1 MKKITT
7 ILSLFLLMT
16 LISFLGWR
24 SIEHEVLMRKNNET
38 LLAKS
43 HINNIKLS
51 IESLLNQRIS
61 YFNSLISMID
71 SDHNNAKELLE
82 KETDF
87 RKIFVINKNNILF
100 LSHSEDSSWHS
111 LVESI
116 ALDHS
121 LLLNLKDHDEQFQPN
136 SGWYQNYDHLIY
148 WFIVSDDIVGFEL
161 STVKLT
167 FDIINL
173 LDNQSLEDN
182 FKLINNDK
190 QIYSNGKTFENEITE
205 SLKYPLQNWHLTY
218 YSSSPNLVNL
228 YILGIGGI
236 GLLILV
242 LFGFVFYGYREYTR
256 TLRLAKQQ
264 VTFVGQVSHEFKT
277 PLTNITL
284 YSEMLSEYLEEEPA
298 PIPDY
303 LQVISAESKR
313 LTRLIQNVLVFNK
326 PNNLNIKPVNL
337 TSLLKQVYLTF
348 KPILATKSL
357 QLNLINLENDCIVNT
372 DADSVM
378 QILNN
383 FLSNAEKYASKGK
396 QVDLSLCRSGKQVVI
411 TVRDYGEGV
420 ASHLLK
426 QIFKPFYRVS
436 SSITEG
442 VSGTGIGLT
451 IANQLAKQLQ
461 GEIKV
466 INKKPGIAF
475 SLILMEQKNENINC

>member
-1 MKKITT
+1 MKKLTT
-7 ILSLFLLMT
+7 ILSLLILMIF
-16 LISFLGWR
+16 ISYLGWR
-24 SIEHEVLMRKNNET
+24 SVEHEVLLRENNET

-43 HINNIKLS
+43 RINNINLL
-51 IESLLNQRIS
+51 IESLLNQRLS
-61 YFNSLISMID
+61 YLSSLSSQID
-71 SDHNNAKELLE
+71 SNHDEAEHLLE
-82 KETDF
+82 VETDI
-87 RKIFVINKNNILF
+87 KNIFIINKNKILF
-100 LSHSEDSSWHS
+100 LSDFNDSQWHK

-116 ALDHS
+116 ALDNS
-121 LLLNLKDHDEQFQPN
+121 LILNLKDYDEQFQPN

-148 WFIVSDDIVGFEL
+148 WFKVSDDIIGFEL
-161 STVKLT
+161 STIKLT

-173 LDNQSLEDN
+173 LDNQSLDDN
-182 FKLINNDK
+182 FKLINSDK

-218 YSSSPNLVNL
+218 YYSSPNLVNL

-236 GLLILV
+236 ALFILV

-284 YSEMLSEYLEEEPA
+284 YSEMLSEYLEDEVA

-313 LTRLIQNVLVFNK
+313 LTRLIQNVLTFNK

-337 TSLLKQVYLTF
+337 TALLKQVYLTF

-420 ASHLLK
+420 ATHLLK

-466 INKKPGIAF
+466 VNQKPGIAF
-475 SLILMEQKNENINC
+475 SLILME

>member
-1 MKKITT
+1 MKKLTT
-7 ILSLFLLMT
+7 ILSLLILMIF
-16 LISFLGWR
+16 ISYLGWR
-24 SIEHEVLMRKNNET
+24 SVEHEVLLRENNET

-43 HINNIKLS
+43 RINNINLL
-51 IESLLNQRIS
+51 IESLLNQRLS
-61 YFNSLISMID
+61 YLSSLSSQID
-71 SDHNNAKELLE
+71 NNHDEAEHLLE
-82 KETDF
+82 VETDI
-87 RKIFVINKNNILF
+87 KNIFIINKNKILF
-100 LSHSEDSSWHS
+100 LSDFNDSQWHK

-116 ALDHS
+116 ALDNS
-121 LLLNLKDHDEQFQPN
+121 LILNLKDYDEQFQPN

-148 WFIVSDDIVGFEL
+148 WFKVSDDIIGFEL
-161 STVKLT
+161 STIKLT

-173 LDNQSLEDN
+173 LDNQSLDDN
-182 FKLINNDK
+182 FKLINSDK

-205 SLKYPLQNWHLTY
+205 SLKYPLQNWNLTY
-218 YSSSPNLVNL
+218 YYSSPNLVNL

-236 GLLILV
+236 ALFILV

-284 YSEMLSEYLEEEPA
+284 YSEMLSEYLEDEA
-298 PIPDY
+298 VPIPDY

-313 LTRLIQNVLVFNK
+313 LTRLIQNVLTFNK
-326 PNNLNIKPVNL
+326 SNNLNIKPVNL
-337 TSLLKQVYLTF
+337 TALLKQVYLTF
-348 KPILATKSL
+348 KPILAAKSL

-420 ASHLLK
+420 ATHLLK

-466 INKKPGIAF
+466 VNQKPGIAF
-475 SLILMEQKNENINC
+475 SLILME

>member
-1 MKKITT
+1 MI
-7 ILSLFLLMT
+7 F
-16 LISFLGWR
+16 ISYLGWR
-24 SIEHEVLMRKNNET
+24 SVEHEVLLRENNET

-43 HINNIKLS
+43 RINNINLL
-51 IESLLNQRIS
+51 IESLLNQRLS
-61 YFNSLISMID
+61 YLSSLSSQID
-71 SDHNNAKELLE
+71 NNHDEAEHLLE
-82 KETDF
+82 VETDI
-87 RKIFVINKNNILF
+87 KNIFIINKNKILF
-100 LSHSEDSSWHS
+100 LSDFNDSQWYK

-116 ALDHS
+116 ALDNS
-121 LLLNLKDHDEQFQPN
+121 LILNLKDHDEQFQPN

-148 WFIVSDDIVGFEL
+148 WFIVSDDIIGFEL
-161 STVKLT
+161 STIKLT

-173 LDNQSLEDN
+173 LDNQSLDDN
-182 FKLINNDK
+182 FKLTNSDK

-218 YSSSPNLVNL
+218 YYSSPNLANL

-236 GLLILV
+236 VLFILV

-264 VTFVGQVSHEFKT
+264 VTFVGQVSHEFKI
-277 PLTNITL
+277 PLTNIAL
-284 YSEMLSEYLEEEPA
+284 YSEMLSEYLEDEPA

-303 LQVISAESKR
+303 LQIISAESKR
-313 LTRLIQNVLVFNK
+313 LTRLIQNVLTFNK
-326 PNNLNIKPVNL
+326 PNNLNIKLVNL
-337 TSLLKQVYLTF
+337 SLLITQVYLTF
-348 KPILATKSL
+348 KPILAAKSL
-357 QLNLINLENDCIVNT
+357 QLNLINLENNCIVNT

-396 QVDLSLCRSGKQVVI
+396 QVDLSLCKSGKTIVI
-411 TVRDYGEGV
+411 TVRDYGDGI
-420 ASHLLK
+420 ANHLLK
-426 QIFKPFYRVS
+426 QVFKPFYRVN

-466 INKKPGIAF
+466 VNQKPGIAF
-475 SLILMEQKNENINC
+475 SLILME

>member
-1 MKKITT
+1 MKKFTT
-7 ILSLFLLMT
+7 ILSLLVLMT
-16 LISFLGWR
+16 FISYLGWR
-24 SIEHEVLMRKNNET
+24 SVEHEVLLRENNET

-43 HINNIKLS
+43 RINNINLL
-51 IESLLNQRIS
+51 IESLLNQRVS
-61 YFNSLISMID
+61 YLSSLSSQID
-71 SDHNNAKELLE
+71 NNHDEAEHLLE
-82 KETDF
+82 VETDI
-87 RKIFVINKNNILF
+87 KNIFIINKNKILF
-100 LSHSEDSSWHS
+100 LSDFNDSQWYK

-116 ALDHS
+116 ALDNS
-121 LLLNLKDHDEQFQPN
+121 LILNLKDHDEQFQPN

-148 WFIVSDDIVGFEL
+148 WFIVSDDIIGFEL
-161 STVKLT
+161 STIKLT

-173 LDNQSLEDN
+173 LDNQSLDDN
-182 FKLINNDK
+182 FKLTNSDK

-218 YSSSPNLVNL
+218 YYSSPNLVNL

-236 GLLILV
+236 ALFILV

-284 YSEMLSEYLEEEPA
+284 YSEMLSEYLEDEPA

-303 LQVISAESKR
+303 LQIISAESKR
-313 LTRLIQNVLVFNK
+313 LTRLIQNVLTFNK
-326 PNNLNIKPVNL
+326 PNNLNIKLVNL
-337 TSLLKQVYLTF
+337 SLLITQVYLTF
-348 KPILATKSL
+348 KPILAAKSL
-357 QLNLINLENDCIVNT
+357 QLNLINLENNCIVNT

-396 QVDLSLCRSGKQVVI
+396 QVDLSLCKSGKTIVI
-411 TVRDYGEGV
+411 TVRDYGDGI
-420 ASHLLK
+420 ANHLLK
-426 QIFKPFYRVS
+426 QVFKPFYRVN

-466 INKKPGIAF
+466 VNQKPGIAF
-475 SLILMEQKNENINC
+475 SLILME

>member
-1 MKKITT
+1 MKKLTT
-7 ILSLFLLMT
+7 ILSLLVLMIF
-16 LISFLGWR
+16 ISYLGWR
-24 SIEHEVLMRKNNET
+24 SVEHEVLLRENNET

-43 HINNIKLS
+43 RINNINLL
-51 IESLLNQRIS
+51 IESLLNQRVS
-61 YFNSLISMID
+61 YLSSLSSQID
-71 SDHNNAKELLE
+71 NNHDEAEHLLE
-82 KETDF
+82 VETDI
-87 RKIFVINKNNILF
+87 KNIFIINKNKILF
-100 LSHSEDSSWHS
+100 LSDFNDSQWYK

-116 ALDHS
+116 ALDNS
-121 LLLNLKDHDEQFQPN
+121 LILNLKDHDEQFQPN

-148 WFIVSDDIVGFEL
+148 WFIVSDDIIGFEL
-161 STVKLT
+161 STIKLT

-173 LDNQSLEDN
+173 LDNQSLDDN
-182 FKLINNDK
+182 FKLTNSDK

-218 YSSSPNLVNL
+218 YYSSPNLVNL

-236 GLLILV
+236 ALFILV

-284 YSEMLSEYLEEEPA
+284 YSEMLSEYLEDEPA

-303 LQVISAESKR
+303 LQIISAESKR
-313 LTRLIQNVLVFNK
+313 LTRLIQNVLTFNK
-326 PNNLNIKPVNL
+326 PNNLNIKLVNL
-337 TSLLKQVYLTF
+337 SLLITQVYLTF
-348 KPILATKSL
+348 KPILAAKSL
-357 QLNLINLENDCIVNT
+357 QLNLINLENNCIVNT

-396 QVDLSLCRSGKQVVI
+396 QVDLSLCKSGKTIVI
-411 TVRDYGEGV
+411 TVRDYGDGI
-420 ASHLLK
+420 ANHLLK
-426 QIFKPFYRVS
+426 QVFKPFYRVN

-466 INKKPGIAF
+466 VNQKPGIAF
-475 SLILMEQKNENINC
+475 SLILME

>member
-1 MKKITT
+1 
-7 ILSLFLLMT
+7 
-16 LISFLGWR
+16 
-24 SIEHEVLMRKNNET
+24 
-38 LLAKS
+38 
-43 HINNIKLS
+43 
-51 IESLLNQRIS
+51 LLNQRLS
-61 YFNSLISMID
+61 YLSSLSSQID
-71 SDHNNAKELLE
+71 NNHDEAEHLLE
-82 KETDF
+82 VETDI
-87 RKIFVINKNNILF
+87 KNIFIINKNKILF
-100 LSHSEDSSWHS
+100 LSDFNDSQWHK

-116 ALDHS
+116 ALDNS
-121 LLLNLKDHDEQFQPN
+121 LILNLKDYDEQFQPN

-148 WFIVSDDIVGFEL
+148 WFKVSDDIIGFEL
-161 STVKLT
+161 STIKLT

-173 LDNQSLEDN
+173 LDNQSLDDN
-182 FKLINNDK
+182 FKLINSDK

-218 YSSSPNLVNL
+218 YYSSPNLVNL

-236 GLLILV
+236 VLFILV

-277 PLTNITL
+277 PLTNIAL
-284 YSEMLSEYLEEEPA
+284 YSEMLSEYLEDEPA

-303 LQVISAESKR
+303 LQIISAESKR
-313 LTRLIQNVLVFNK
+313 LTRLIQNVLTFNK

-337 TSLLKQVYLTF
+337 TALLKQVYLTF
-348 KPILATKSL
+348 KPILAAKSL
-357 QLNLINLENDCIVNT
+357 QLNLINIENDCIVNT

-420 ASHLLK
+420 ATHLLK

-466 INKKPGIAF
+466 VNQKPGIAF
-475 SLILMEQKNENINC
+475 SLILME

>member
-1 MKKITT
+1 MKKLTT
-7 ILSLFLLMT
+7 ILSLLILMIF
-16 LISFLGWR
+16 ISYLGWR
-24 SIEHEVLMRKNNET
+24 SVEHEVLLRENNET

-43 HINNIKLS
+43 RINNINLL
-51 IESLLNQRIS
+51 IESLLNQRLS
-61 YFNSLISMID
+61 YLSSLSSQID
-71 SDHNNAKELLE
+71 NNHDEAEHLLE
-82 KETDF
+82 VETDI
-87 RKIFVINKNNILF
+87 KNIFIINKNKILF
-100 LSHSEDSSWHS
+100 LSDFNDSQWHK

-116 ALDHS
+116 ALDNS
-121 LLLNLKDHDEQFQPN
+121 LILNLKDYDEQFQPN

-148 WFIVSDDIVGFEL
+148 WFKVSDDIIGFEL
-161 STVKLT
+161 STIKLT

-173 LDNQSLEDN
+173 LDNQSLDDN
-182 FKLINNDK
+182 FKLTNSDK

-218 YSSSPNLVNL
+218 YYSSPNLVNL

-284 YSEMLSEYLEEEPA
+284 YSEMLSEYLEDEAA

-313 LTRLIQNVLVFNK
+313 LTRLIQNVLTFNK

-337 TSLLKQVYLTF
+337 TALLKQVYLTF
-348 KPILATKSL
+348 KPILAAKSL

-420 ASHLLK
+420 ATHLLK

-466 INKKPGIAF
+466 VNQKPGIAF
-475 SLILMEQKNENINC
+475 SLILME

>member
-1 MKKITT
+1 
-7 ILSLFLLMT
+7 
-16 LISFLGWR
+16 
-24 SIEHEVLMRKNNET
+24 
-38 LLAKS
+38 
-43 HINNIKLS
+43 
-51 IESLLNQRIS
+51 
-61 YFNSLISMID
+61 
-71 SDHNNAKELLE
+71 
-82 KETDF
+82 
-87 RKIFVINKNNILF
+87 
-100 LSHSEDSSWHS
+100 
-111 LVESI
+111 
-116 ALDHS
+116 
-121 LLLNLKDHDEQFQPN
+121 
-136 SGWYQNYDHLIY
+136 
-148 WFIVSDDIVGFEL
+148 
-161 STVKLT
+161 
-167 FDIINL
+167 
-173 LDNQSLEDN
+173 
-182 FKLINNDK
+182 LINSDK

-218 YSSSPNLVNL
+218 YYSSPNLVNL

-236 GLLILV
+236 ALFILV

-284 YSEMLSEYLEEEPA
+284 YSEMLSEYLEDEAA

-313 LTRLIQNVLVFNK
+313 LTRLIQNVLTFNK
-326 PNNLNIKPVNL
+326 SNNLNIKPVNL
-337 TSLLKQVYLTF
+337 TALLKQVYLTF
-348 KPILATKSL
+348 KPILAAKSL

-420 ASHLLK
+420 ATHLLK

-466 INKKPGIAF
+466 VNQKPGIAF
-475 SLILMEQKNENINC
+475 SLILME

>member
-1 MKKITT
+1 MKKLTT
-7 ILSLFLLMT
+7 ILSLLILMIF
-16 LISFLGWR
+16 ISYLGWR
-24 SIEHEVLMRKNNET
+24 SVEHEVLLRENNET

-43 HINNIKLS
+43 RINNINLL
-51 IESLLNQRIS
+51 IESLLNQRLS
-61 YFNSLISMID
+61 YLSSLSSQID
-71 SDHNNAKELLE
+71 NNHDEAEHLLE
-82 KETDF
+82 VETDI
-87 RKIFVINKNNILF
+87 KNIFIINKNKILF
-100 LSHSEDSSWHS
+100 LSDFNDSQWHK

-116 ALDHS
+116 ALDNS
-121 LLLNLKDHDEQFQPN
+121 LILNLKDYDEQFQPN

-148 WFIVSDDIVGFEL
+148 WFIVSDDIIGFEL

-218 YSSSPNLVNL
+218 YYSSPNLVNL

-284 YSEMLSEYLEEEPA
+284 YSEMLSEYLEDEAA

-303 LQVISAESKR
+303 LQIISAESKR
-313 LTRLIQNVLVFNK
+313 LTRLIQNVLTFNK
-326 PNNLNIKPVNL
+326 PNNLNIKLVNL
-337 TSLLKQVYLTF
+337 SLLIKQVYLTF
-348 KPILATKSL
+348 KPILAAKSL

-420 ASHLLK
+420 ATHLLK

-466 INKKPGIAF
+466 VNQKPGIAF
-475 SLILMEQKNENINC
+475 SLILME

>member
-1 MKKITT
+1 MKKLTT
-7 ILSLFLLMT
+7 ILSLLILMIF
-16 LISFLGWR
+16 ISYLGWR
-24 SIEHEVLMRKNNET
+24 SVAHEVLLRENNET

-43 HINNIKLS
+43 RINNINLL
-51 IESLLNQRIS
+51 IESLLNQRLS
-61 YFNSLISMID
+61 YLSSLLSQID
-71 SDHNNAKELLE
+71 NNHDEAEHLLE
-82 KETDF
+82 VETDI
-87 RKIFVINKNNILF
+87 KNIFIINKNKILF
-100 LSHSEDSSWHS
+100 LSDFNDSQWHK

-116 ALDHS
+116 ALDNS
-121 LLLNLKDHDEQFQPN
+121 LILNLKDYDEQFQPN

-148 WFIVSDDIVGFEL
+148 WFKVSDNIIGFEL
-161 STVKLT
+161 STIKLT

-173 LDNQSLEDN
+173 LDNQSLDDN
-182 FKLINNDK
+182 FKLINSDK

-218 YSSSPNLVNL
+218 YYSSPNLVNL

-236 GLLILV
+236 ALFILV

-284 YSEMLSEYLEEEPA
+284 YSEMLSEYLEDEAA

-313 LTRLIQNVLVFNK
+313 LTRLIQNVLTFNK

-337 TSLLKQVYLTF
+337 TALLKQVYLTF
-348 KPILATKSL
+348 KPILAAKSL

-420 ASHLLK
+420 ATHLLK

-466 INKKPGIAF
+466 VNQKPGIAF
-475 SLILMEQKNENINC
+475 SLILME

>member
-1 MKKITT
+1 MKKLTT
-7 ILSLFLLMT
+7 ILSLLILMIF
-16 LISFLGWR
+16 ISYLGWR
-24 SIEHEVLMRKNNET
+24 SVEHEVLLRENNET

-43 HINNIKLS
+43 RINNINLL
-51 IESLLNQRIS
+51 IESLLNQRLS
-61 YFNSLISMID
+61 YLSSLSSQID
-71 SDHNNAKELLE
+71 NNHDEAEHLLE
-82 KETDF
+82 VETDI
-87 RKIFVINKNNILF
+87 KNIFIINKNKILF
-100 LSHSEDSSWHS
+100 LSDFNDSQWHK

-116 ALDHS
+116 ALDNS
-121 LLLNLKDHDEQFQPN
+121 LILNLKDYDEQFQPN

-148 WFIVSDDIVGFEL
+148 WFIVSDDIIGFEL

-218 YSSSPNLVNL
+218 YYSSPNLVNL

-284 YSEMLSEYLEEEPA
+284 YSEMLSEYLEDEPA

-303 LQVISAESKR
+303 LQIISAESKR
-313 LTRLIQNVLVFNK
+313 LTRLIQNVLTFNK
-326 PNNLNIKPVNL
+326 PNNLNIKLVNL
-337 TSLLKQVYLTF
+337 SLLITQVYLTF
-348 KPILATKSL
+348 KPILAAKSL

-466 INKKPGIAF
+466 VNQKPGIAF
-475 SLILMEQKNENINC
+475 SLILME

>member
-1 MKKITT
+1 MKQLTT
-7 ILSLFLLMT
+7 ILSLLILMIF
-16 LISFLGWR
+16 ISYLGWR
-24 SIEHEVLMRKNNET
+24 SVEHEVLLRENNET

-43 HINNIKLS
+43 RINNINLL
-51 IESLLNQRIS
+51 IESLLNQRLS
-61 YFNSLISMID
+61 YLSSLSSQID
-71 SDHNNAKELLE
+71 NNHDEAEHLLE
-82 KETDF
+82 VETDI
-87 RKIFVINKNNILF
+87 KNIFIINKNKILF
-100 LSHSEDSSWHS
+100 LSDFNDSQWHK

-116 ALDHS
+116 ALDNS
-121 LLLNLKDHDEQFQPN
+121 LILNLKDYDEQFQPN

-148 WFIVSDDIVGFEL
+148 WFKVSDDIIGFEL
-161 STVKLT
+161 STIKLT

-173 LDNQSLEDN
+173 LDNQSLDDN
-182 FKLINNDK
+182 FKLINSDK

-218 YSSSPNLVNL
+218 YYSSPNLVNL

-236 GLLILV
+236 ALFILV

-284 YSEMLSEYLEEEPA
+284 YSEMLSEYLEDEAA

-313 LTRLIQNVLVFNK
+313 LTRLIQNVLTFNK
-326 PNNLNIKPVNL
+326 SNNLNIKPVNL
-337 TSLLKQVYLTF
+337 TALLKQVYLTF
-348 KPILATKSL
+348 KPILAAKSL

-420 ASHLLK
+420 ATHLLK

-466 INKKPGIAF
+466 VNQKPGIAF
-475 SLILMEQKNENINC
+475 SLILME

>member
-1 MKKITT
+1 MKKLTT
-7 ILSLFLLMT
+7 ILSLLILMIF
-16 LISFLGWR
+16 ISYLGWR
-24 SIEHEVLMRKNNET
+24 SVEHEVLLRENNET

-43 HINNIKLS
+43 RINNINLL
-51 IESLLNQRIS
+51 IESLLNQRLS
-61 YFNSLISMID
+61 YLSSLSSQID
-71 SDHNNAKELLE
+71 NNHDEAEHLLE
-82 KETDF
+82 VETDI
-87 RKIFVINKNNILF
+87 KNIFIINKNKILF
-100 LSHSEDSSWHS
+100 LSDFNDSQWHK

-116 ALDHS
+116 ALDNS
-121 LLLNLKDHDEQFQPN
+121 LILNLKDYDEQFQPN

-148 WFIVSDDIVGFEL
+148 WFKVSDDIIGFEL
-161 STVKLT
+161 STIKLT

-173 LDNQSLEDN
+173 LDNQSLDDN
-182 FKLINNDK
+182 FKLINSDK

-205 SLKYPLQNWHLTY
+205 SLKYPLQNWHLIY
-218 YSSSPNLVNL
+218 YYSSPNLVNL

-236 GLLILV
+236 ALFILV
-242 LFGFVFYGYREYTR
+242 LFGFVFYGYQEYTR

-284 YSEMLSEYLEEEPA
+284 YSEMLSEYLEDEAA

-313 LTRLIQNVLVFNK
+313 LTRLIQNVLTFNK
-326 PNNLNIKPVNL
+326 SNNLNIKPVNL
-337 TSLLKQVYLTF
+337 TALLKQVYLTF
-348 KPILATKSL
+348 KPILAAKSL

-420 ASHLLK
+420 ATHLLK

-466 INKKPGIAF
+466 VNQKPGIAF
-475 SLILMEQKNENINC
+475 SLILME

>member
-1 MKKITT
+1 MKKLTT
-7 ILSLFLLMT
+7 ILSLLVLMIF
-16 LISFLGWR
+16 ISYLGWR
-24 SIEHEVLMRKNNET
+24 SVEHEVLLRENNET

-43 HINNIKLS
+43 RINNINLL
-51 IESLLNQRIS
+51 IESLLNQRLS
-61 YFNSLISMID
+61 YLSSLSSQID
-71 SDHNNAKELLE
+71 NNHDEAEHLLE
-82 KETDF
+82 VETDI
-87 RKIFVINKNNILF
+87 KNIFIINKNKILF
-100 LSHSEDSSWHS
+100 LSDFNDSQWHK

-116 ALDHS
+116 ALDNS
-121 LLLNLKDHDEQFQPN
+121 LILNLKDYDEQFQPN

-148 WFIVSDDIVGFEL
+148 WFIVSDDIIGFEL
-161 STVKLT
+161 STIKLT

-182 FKLINNDK
+182 FKLINSDK

-218 YSSSPNLVNL
+218 YYYSPNLVNL

-236 GLLILV
+236 ALFILV

-284 YSEMLSEYLEEEPA
+284 YSEMLSEYLEDEAA

-313 LTRLIQNVLVFNK
+313 LTRLIQNVLTFNK

-348 KPILATKSL
+348 KPILAAKSL

-420 ASHLLK
+420 ATHLLK

-466 INKKPGIAF
+466 VNQKPGIAF
-475 SLILMEQKNENINC
+475 SLILME

>member
-1 MKKITT
+1 MKKLTT
-7 ILSLFLLMT
+7 ILSLLILMIF
-16 LISFLGWR
+16 ISYLGWR
-24 SIEHEVLMRKNNET
+24 SVEHEVLLRENNET

-43 HINNIKLS
+43 RINNINLL
-51 IESLLNQRIS
+51 IESLLNQRLS
-61 YFNSLISMID
+61 YLSSLSSQID
-71 SDHNNAKELLE
+71 NNHDEAEHLLE
-82 KETDF
+82 VETDI
-87 RKIFVINKNNILF
+87 KNIFIINKNKILF
-100 LSHSEDSSWHS
+100 LSDFNDSQWHK

-116 ALDHS
+116 ALDNS
-121 LLLNLKDHDEQFQPN
+121 LILNLKDYDEQFQPN

-148 WFIVSDDIVGFEL
+148 WFKVSDDIIGFEL
-161 STVKLT
+161 STIKLT

-173 LDNQSLEDN
+173 LDNQSLDDN
-182 FKLINNDK
+182 FKLTNSDK

-218 YSSSPNLVNL
+218 YYSSPNLANL

-236 GLLILV
+236 ALFILV

-284 YSEMLSEYLEEEPA
+284 YSEMLSEYLEDEAA

-303 LQVISAESKR
+303 LQIISAESKR
-313 LTRLIQNVLVFNK
+313 LTRLIQNVLTFNK
-326 PNNLNIKPVNL
+326 PNNLNIKLVNL
-337 TSLLKQVYLTF
+337 SLLITQVYLTF
-348 KPILATKSL
+348 KPILAAKSL
-357 QLNLINLENDCIVNT
+357 QLNLINLENNCIVNT

-420 ASHLLK
+420 ATHLLK

-466 INKKPGIAF
+466 VNQKPGIAF
-475 SLILMEQKNENINC
+475 SLILME

>member
-1 MKKITT
+1 MKKLTT
-7 ILSLFLLMT
+7 ILSLLILMIF
-16 LISFLGWR
+16 ISYLGWR
-24 SIEHEVLMRKNNET
+24 SVEHEVLLRENNET

-43 HINNIKLS
+43 RINNINLL
-51 IESLLNQRIS
+51 IESLLNQRLS
-61 YFNSLISMID
+61 YLSSLSSQID
-71 SDHNNAKELLE
+71 NNHDEAEHLLE
-82 KETDF
+82 VETDI
-87 RKIFVINKNNILF
+87 KNIFIINKNKILF
-100 LSHSEDSSWHS
+100 LSDFNDSQWHK

-116 ALDHS
+116 ALDNS
-121 LLLNLKDHDEQFQPN
+121 LILNLKDYDEQFQPN

-148 WFIVSDDIVGFEL
+148 WFKVSDDIIGFEL
-161 STVKLT
+161 STIKLT

-173 LDNQSLEDN
+173 LDNQSLDDN
-182 FKLINNDK
+182 FKLINSDK

-218 YSSSPNLVNL
+218 YYSSPNLVNL

-236 GLLILV
+236 ALFILV

-284 YSEMLSEYLEEEPA
+284 YSEMLSEYLEDEAA

-313 LTRLIQNVLVFNK
+313 LTRLIQNVLTFNK

-337 TSLLKQVYLTF
+337 TALLKQVYLTF
-348 KPILATKSL
+348 KPILAAKSL

-420 ASHLLK
+420 ATHLLK

-466 INKKPGIAF
+466 VNQKPGIAF
-475 SLILMEQKNENINC
+475 SLILME

>member
-1 MKKITT
+1 MKKLTT
-7 ILSLFLLMT
+7 ILSLLILMIF
-16 LISFLGWR
+16 ISYLGWR
-24 SIEHEVLMRKNNET
+24 SVEHEVLLRENNET

-43 HINNIKLS
+43 RINNINLL
-51 IESLLNQRIS
+51 IESLLNQRLS
-61 YFNSLISMID
+61 YLSSLSSQID
-71 SDHNNAKELLE
+71 NNHDEAEHLLE
-82 KETDF
+82 VETDI
-87 RKIFVINKNNILF
+87 KNIFIINKNKILF
-100 LSHSEDSSWHS
+100 LSDFNDSQWHK

-116 ALDHS
+116 ALDNS
-121 LLLNLKDHDEQFQPN
+121 LILNLKDYDEQFQPN

-148 WFIVSDDIVGFEL
+148 WFKVSDDIIGFEL
-161 STVKLT
+161 STIKLT

-173 LDNQSLEDN
+173 LDNQSLDDN
-182 FKLINNDK
+182 FKLINSDK
-190 QIYSNGKTFENEITE
+190 QIYSNGKTFENEITD

-218 YSSSPNLVNL
+218 YYSSPNLVNL

-236 GLLILV
+236 ALFILV

-284 YSEMLSEYLEEEPA
+284 YSEMLSEYLEDEAA

-313 LTRLIQNVLVFNK
+313 LTRLIQNVLTFNK

-337 TSLLKQVYLTF
+337 TALLKQVYLTF
-348 KPILATKSL
+348 KPILAAKSL

-420 ASHLLK
+420 ATHLLK

-466 INKKPGIAF
+466 VNQKPGIAF
-475 SLILMEQKNENINC
+475 SLILME

>member
-1 MKKITT
+1 MKKLTT
-7 ILSLFLLMT
+7 ILSLLILMIF
-16 LISFLGWR
+16 ISYLGWR
-24 SIEHEVLMRKNNET
+24 SVEHEVLLRENNET

-43 HINNIKLS
+43 RINNINLL
-51 IESLLNQRIS
+51 IESLLNQRLS
-61 YFNSLISMID
+61 YLSSLSSQID
-71 SDHNNAKELLE
+71 SNHDEAEHLLE
-82 KETDF
+82 VETDI
-87 RKIFVINKNNILF
+87 KNIFIINKNKILF
-100 LSHSEDSSWHS
+100 LSDFNDSQWHK

-116 ALDHS
+116 ALDNS
-121 LLLNLKDHDEQFQPN
+121 LILNLKDYDEQFQPN

-148 WFIVSDDIVGFEL
+148 WFKVSDDIIGFEL
-161 STVKLT
+161 STIKLT

-173 LDNQSLEDN
+173 LDNQSLDDN
-182 FKLINNDK
+182 FKLINSDK

-218 YSSSPNLVNL
+218 YYSSPNLVNL

-236 GLLILV
+236 ALFILV

-284 YSEMLSEYLEEEPA
+284 YSEMLSEYLEDEAA

-313 LTRLIQNVLVFNK
+313 LTRLIQNVLTFNK
-326 PNNLNIKPVNL
+326 SNNLNIKPVNL
-337 TSLLKQVYLTF
+337 TALLKQVYLTF
-348 KPILATKSL
+348 KPILAAKSL

-420 ASHLLK
+420 ATHLLK

-466 INKKPGIAF
+466 VNQKPGIAF
-475 SLILMEQKNENINC
+475 SLILME

>member
-1 MKKITT
+1 MKKLTT
-7 ILSLFLLMT
+7 ILSLLVLMT
-16 LISFLGWR
+16 FISYLGWR
-24 SIEHEVLMRKNNET
+24 SVEHEVLLRENNET

-43 HINNIKLS
+43 RINNINLL
-51 IESLLNQRIS
+51 IESLLNQRVS
-61 YFNSLISMID
+61 YFSSLSSQID
-71 SDHNNAKELLE
+71 NNHDEAEHLLE
-82 KETDF
+82 VETDI
-87 RKIFVINKNNILF
+87 KNIFIINKNKILF
-100 LSHSEDSSWHS
+100 LSDFNDSQWYK

-116 ALDHS
+116 ALDNS
-121 LLLNLKDHDEQFQPN
+121 LILNLKDHDEQFQPN

-148 WFIVSDDIVGFEL
+148 WFIVSDDIIGFEL
-161 STVKLT
+161 STIKLT

-173 LDNQSLEDN
+173 LDNQSLDDN
-182 FKLINNDK
+182 FKLTNSDK

-218 YSSSPNLVNL
+218 YYSSPNLANL

-236 GLLILV
+236 VLFILV

-277 PLTNITL
+277 PLTNIAL
-284 YSEMLSEYLEEEPA
+284 YSEMLSEYLEDEPA

-303 LQVISAESKR
+303 LQIISAESKR
-313 LTRLIQNVLVFNK
+313 LTRLIQNVLTFNK
-326 PNNLNIKPVNL
+326 PNNLNIKLVNL
-337 TSLLKQVYLTF
+337 SLLITQVYLTF
-348 KPILATKSL
+348 KPILAAKSL
-357 QLNLINLENDCIVNT
+357 QLNLINLENNCIVNT

-396 QVDLSLCRSGKQVVI
+396 QVDLSLCKSGKTIVI
-411 TVRDYGEGV
+411 TVRDYGDGI
-420 ASHLLK
+420 ANHLLK
-426 QIFKPFYRVS
+426 QVFKPFYRVN

-466 INKKPGIAF
+466 VNQKPGIAF
-475 SLILMEQKNENINC
+475 SLILME

>member
-1 MKKITT
+1 MKKLTT
-7 ILSLFLLMT
+7 ILSLLILMIF
-16 LISFLGWR
+16 ISYLGWR
-24 SIEHEVLMRKNNET
+24 SVEHEVLLRENNET

-43 HINNIKLS
+43 RINNINLL
-51 IESLLNQRIS
+51 IESLLNQRLS
-61 YFNSLISMID
+61 YLSSLSSQID
-71 SDHNNAKELLE
+71 NNHDEAEHLLE
-82 KETDF
+82 VETDI
-87 RKIFVINKNNILF
+87 KNIFIINKNKILF
-100 LSHSEDSSWHS
+100 LSDFNDSQWHK

-116 ALDHS
+116 ALDNS
-121 LLLNLKDHDEQFQPN
+121 LILNLKDYDEQFQPN

-148 WFIVSDDIVGFEL
+148 WFIVSDDIIGFEL

-218 YSSSPNLVNL
+218 YYSSPNLVNL

-284 YSEMLSEYLEEEPA
+284 YSEMLSEYLEDEAA

-313 LTRLIQNVLVFNK
+313 LTRLIQNVLTFNK
-326 PNNLNIKPVNL
+326 SNNLNIKLVNL
-337 TSLLKQVYLTF
+337 SLLIKQVYLTF
-348 KPILATKSL
+348 KPILAAKSL

-466 INKKPGIAF
+466 VNQKPGIAF
-475 SLILMEQKNENINC
+475 SLILME

>member
-1 MKKITT
+1 MI
-7 ILSLFLLMT
+7 F
-16 LISFLGWR
+16 ISYLGWR
-24 SIEHEVLMRKNNET
+24 SVEHEVLLRENNET

-43 HINNIKLS
+43 RINNINLL
-51 IESLLNQRIS
+51 IESLLNQRLS
-61 YFNSLISMID
+61 YLSSLSSQID
-71 SDHNNAKELLE
+71 NNHDEAEHLLE
-82 KETDF
+82 VETDI
-87 RKIFVINKNNILF
+87 KNIFIINKNKILF
-100 LSHSEDSSWHS
+100 LSDFNDSQWHK

-116 ALDHS
+116 ALDNS
-121 LLLNLKDHDEQFQPN
+121 LILNLKDYDEQFQPN

-148 WFIVSDDIVGFEL
+148 WFKVSDDIIGFEL
-161 STVKLT
+161 STIKLT

-173 LDNQSLEDN
+173 LDNQSLDDN
-182 FKLINNDK
+182 FKLINSDK

-218 YSSSPNLVNL
+218 YYSSPNLVNL

-236 GLLILV
+236 ALFILV

-284 YSEMLSEYLEEEPA
+284 YSEMLSEYLEDEAA

-313 LTRLIQNVLVFNK
+313 LTRLIQNVLTFNK
-326 PNNLNIKPVNL
+326 SNNLNIKPVNL
-337 TSLLKQVYLTF
+337 KSLLKQVYLTF
-348 KPILATKSL
+348 KPILAAKSL

-420 ASHLLK
+420 ATHLLK

-466 INKKPGIAF
+466 VNQKPGIAF
-475 SLILMEQKNENINC
+475 SLILME

>member
-1 MKKITT
+1 MKKLTT
-7 ILSLFLLMT
+7 ILSLLILMIF
-16 LISFLGWR
+16 ISYLGWR
-24 SIEHEVLMRKNNET
+24 SVEHEVLLRENNET

-43 HINNIKLS
+43 RINNINLL
-51 IESLLNQRIS
+51 IESLLNQRLS
-61 YFNSLISMID
+61 YLSSLSSQID
-71 SDHNNAKELLE
+71 NNHDEAEHLLE
-82 KETDF
+82 VETDI
-87 RKIFVINKNNILF
+87 KNIFIINKNKILF
-100 LSHSEDSSWHS
+100 LSDFNDSQWHK

-116 ALDHS
+116 ALDNS
-121 LLLNLKDHDEQFQPN
+121 LILNLKDYDEQFQPN

-148 WFIVSDDIVGFEL
+148 WFKVSDDIIGFEL
-161 STVKLT
+161 STIKLT

-173 LDNQSLEDN
+173 LDNQSLDDN
-182 FKLINNDK
+182 FKLINSDK

-218 YSSSPNLVNL
+218 YYSSPNLVNL

-236 GLLILV
+236 ALFILV

-284 YSEMLSEYLEEEPA
+284 YSEMLSEYLEDEAA

-303 LQVISAESKR
+303 LQIISAESKR
-313 LTRLIQNVLVFNK
+313 LTRLIQNVLTFNK

-337 TSLLKQVYLTF
+337 TALLKQVYLTF
-348 KPILATKSL
+348 KPILAAKSL

-420 ASHLLK
+420 ATHLLK

-466 INKKPGIAF
+466 VNQKPGIAF
-475 SLILMEQKNENINC
+475 SLILME

>member
-1 MKKITT
+1 MKKLTT
-7 ILSLFLLMT
+7 ILSLLILMIF
-16 LISFLGWR
+16 ISYLGWR
-24 SIEHEVLMRKNNET
+24 SVEHEVLLRENNET

-43 HINNIKLS
+43 RINNINLL
-51 IESLLNQRIS
+51 IESLLNQRLS
-61 YFNSLISMID
+61 YLSSLSSQID
-71 SDHNNAKELLE
+71 NNHDEAEHLLE
-82 KETDF
+82 VETDI
-87 RKIFVINKNNILF
+87 KNIFIINKNKILF
-100 LSHSEDSSWHS
+100 LSDFNDSQWHK

-116 ALDHS
+116 ALDNS
-121 LLLNLKDHDEQFQPN
+121 LILNLKDYDEQFQPN

-148 WFIVSDDIVGFEL
+148 WFKVSDDIIGFEL
-161 STVKLT
+161 STIKLT

-173 LDNQSLEDN
+173 LDNQSLDDN
-182 FKLINNDK
+182 FKLINSDK

-218 YSSSPNLVNL
+218 YYSSPNLVNL

-236 GLLILV
+236 ALFILV

-284 YSEMLSEYLEEEPA
+284 YSEMLSEYLEDEA
-298 PIPDY
+298 VPIPDY

-313 LTRLIQNVLVFNK
+313 LTRLIQNVLTFNK
-326 PNNLNIKPVNL
+326 SNNLNIKPVNL
-337 TSLLKQVYLTF
+337 TALLKQVYLTF
-348 KPILATKSL
+348 KPILAAKSL

-420 ASHLLK
+420 ATHLLK

-466 INKKPGIAF
+466 VNQKPGIAF
-475 SLILMEQKNENINC
+475 SLILME

>member
-1 MKKITT
+1 MKKLTT
-7 ILSLFLLMT
+7 ILSLLILMIF
-16 LISFLGWR
+16 ISYLGWR
-24 SIEHEVLMRKNNET
+24 SVEHEVLLRENNET

-43 HINNIKLS
+43 RINNINLL
-51 IESLLNQRIS
+51 IESLLNQRLS
-61 YFNSLISMID
+61 YLSSLSSQID
-71 SDHNNAKELLE
+71 NNHDEAEHLLE
-82 KETDF
+82 VETDI
-87 RKIFVINKNNILF
+87 KNIFIINKNKILF
-100 LSHSEDSSWHS
+100 LSDFNDSQWHK

-116 ALDHS
+116 ALDNS
-121 LLLNLKDHDEQFQPN
+121 LILNLKDYDEQFQPN

-148 WFIVSDDIVGFEL
+148 WFKVSDDIIGFEL
-161 STVKLT
+161 STIKLT

-173 LDNQSLEDN
+173 LDNQSLDDN
-182 FKLINNDK
+182 FKLINSDK

-218 YSSSPNLVNL
+218 YYSSPNLVNL

-236 GLLILV
+236 ALFILV
-242 LFGFVFYGYREYTR
+242 LFGLVFYGYREYTR

-284 YSEMLSEYLEEEPA
+284 YSEMLSEYLEDEAA

-313 LTRLIQNVLVFNK
+313 LTRLIQNVLTFNK
-326 PNNLNIKPVNL
+326 SNNLNIKPVNL
-337 TSLLKQVYLTF
+337 TALLKQVYLTF
-348 KPILATKSL
+348 KPILAAKSL

-420 ASHLLK
+420 ATHLLK

-466 INKKPGIAF
+466 VNQKPGIAF
-475 SLILMEQKNENINC
+475 SLILME

>member
-1 MKKITT
+1 MKKLTT
-7 ILSLFLLMT
+7 ILSLLILMIF
-16 LISFLGWR
+16 ISYLGWR
-24 SIEHEVLMRKNNET
+24 SVEHEVLLRENNET

-43 HINNIKLS
+43 RINNINLL
-51 IESLLNQRIS
+51 IESLLNQRLS
-61 YFNSLISMID
+61 YLSSLSSQID
-71 SDHNNAKELLE
+71 NNHDEAEHLLE
-82 KETDF
+82 VETDI
-87 RKIFVINKNNILF
+87 KNIFIINKNKILF
-100 LSHSEDSSWHS
+100 LSDFNDSQWHK

-116 ALDHS
+116 ALDNS
-121 LLLNLKDHDEQFQPN
+121 LILNLKDYDEQFQPN

-148 WFIVSDDIVGFEL
+148 WFKVSDDIIGFEL
-161 STVKLT
+161 STIKLT

-173 LDNQSLEDN
+173 LDNQSLDDN
-182 FKLINNDK
+182 FKLINSDK

-218 YSSSPNLVNL
+218 YYSSPNLVNL

-284 YSEMLSEYLEEEPA
+284 YSEMLSEYLEDEAA

-313 LTRLIQNVLVFNK
+313 LTRLIQNVLTFNK

-348 KPILATKSL
+348 KPILAAKSL

-420 ASHLLK
+420 ATHLLK

-466 INKKPGIAF
+466 VNQKPGIAF
-475 SLILMEQKNENINC
+475 SLILME

>member
-1 MKKITT
+1 MKQLTT
-7 ILSLFLLMT
+7 ILSLLILMIF
-16 LISFLGWR
+16 ISYLGWR
-24 SIEHEVLMRKNNET
+24 SVEHEVLLRENNET

-43 HINNIKLS
+43 RINNINLL
-51 IESLLNQRIS
+51 IESLLNQRLS
-61 YFNSLISMID
+61 YLSSLSSQID
-71 SDHNNAKELLE
+71 NNHDEAEHLLE
-82 KETDF
+82 VETDI
-87 RKIFVINKNNILF
+87 KNIFIINKNKILF
-100 LSHSEDSSWHS
+100 LSDFNDSQWHK

-116 ALDHS
+116 ALDNS
-121 LLLNLKDHDEQFQPN
+121 LILNLKDYDEQFQPN

-148 WFIVSDDIVGFEL
+148 WFIVSDDIIGFEL
-161 STVKLT
+161 STIKLT

-173 LDNQSLEDN
+173 LDNQSLDDN
-182 FKLINNDK
+182 FKLTNSDK

-218 YSSSPNLVNL
+218 YYSSPNLVNL

-236 GLLILV
+236 ALFILV

-284 YSEMLSEYLEEEPA
+284 YSEMLSEYLEDEPA

-303 LQVISAESKR
+303 LQIISAESKR
-313 LTRLIQNVLVFNK
+313 LTRLIQNVLTFNK
-326 PNNLNIKPVNL
+326 PNNLNIKLVNL
-337 TSLLKQVYLTF
+337 SLLITQVYLTF
-348 KPILATKSL
+348 KPILAAKSL
-357 QLNLINLENDCIVNT
+357 QLNLINLENNCIVNT

-396 QVDLSLCRSGKQVVI
+396 QVDLSLCKSGKTIVI
-411 TVRDYGEGV
+411 TVRDYGDGI
-420 ASHLLK
+420 ANHLLK
-426 QIFKPFYRVS
+426 QVFKPFYRVN

-466 INKKPGIAF
+466 VNQKPGIAF
-475 SLILMEQKNENINC
+475 SLILME

>member
-1 MKKITT
+1 MKKLTT
-7 ILSLFLLMT
+7 ILSLLILMIF
-16 LISFLGWR
+16 ISYLGWR
-24 SIEHEVLMRKNNET
+24 SVEHEVLLRENNET

-43 HINNIKLS
+43 RINNINLL
-51 IESLLNQRIS
+51 IESLLNQRLS
-61 YFNSLISMID
+61 YLSSLSSQID
-71 SDHNNAKELLE
+71 NNHDEAEHLLE
-82 KETDF
+82 VETDI
-87 RKIFVINKNNILF
+87 KNIFIINKNKILF
-100 LSHSEDSSWHS
+100 LSDFNDSQWHK

-116 ALDHS
+116 ALDNS
-121 LLLNLKDHDEQFQPN
+121 LILNLKDYDEQFQPN

-148 WFIVSDDIVGFEL
+148 WFKVSDDIIGFEL
-161 STVKLT
+161 STIKLT

-173 LDNQSLEDN
+173 LDNQSLDDN
-182 FKLINNDK
+182 FKLINSDK

-218 YSSSPNLVNL
+218 YYSSPNLVNL

-236 GLLILV
+236 ALFILV

-277 PLTNITL
+277 PLTNIAL
-284 YSEMLSEYLEEEPA
+284 YSEMLSEYLEDEPA

-303 LQVISAESKR
+303 LQIISAESKR
-313 LTRLIQNVLVFNK
+313 LTRLIQNVLTFNK

-337 TSLLKQVYLTF
+337 TALLKQVYLTF
-348 KPILATKSL
+348 KPILAAKSL

-420 ASHLLK
+420 ATHLLK

-466 INKKPGIAF
+466 VNQKPGIAF
-475 SLILMEQKNENINC
+475 SLILME

>member
-1 MKKITT
+1 MKKLTT
-7 ILSLFLLMT
+7 ILSLLILMIF
-16 LISFLGWR
+16 ISYLGWR
-24 SIEHEVLMRKNNET
+24 SVEHEVLLRENNET

-43 HINNIKLS
+43 RINNINLL
-51 IESLLNQRIS
+51 IESLLNQRLS
-61 YFNSLISMID
+61 YLSSLSSQID
-71 SDHNNAKELLE
+71 NNHDEAEHLLE
-82 KETDF
+82 VETDI
-87 RKIFVINKNNILF
+87 KNIFIINKNKILF
-100 LSHSEDSSWHS
+100 LSDFNDSQWHK

-116 ALDHS
+116 ALDNS
-121 LLLNLKDHDEQFQPN
+121 LILNLKDYDEQFQPN

-148 WFIVSDDIVGFEL
+148 WFKVSDDIIGFEL
-161 STVKLT
+161 STIKLT

-173 LDNQSLEDN
+173 LDNQSLDDN
-182 FKLINNDK
+182 FKLINSDK

-205 SLKYPLQNWHLTY
+205 SLKYPLQNWHLIY
-218 YSSSPNLVNL
+218 YYFSPNLVNL

-236 GLLILV
+236 ALFILV

-277 PLTNITL
+277 PLTNIAL
-284 YSEMLSEYLEEEPA
+284 YSEMLSEYLEDEPA

-303 LQVISAESKR
+303 LQIISAESKR
-313 LTRLIQNVLVFNK
+313 LTRLIQNVLTFNK
-326 PNNLNIKPVNL
+326 PNNLNIKLVNL
-337 TSLLKQVYLTF
+337 SLLITQVYLTF
-348 KPILATKSL
+348 KPILAAKSL
-357 QLNLINLENDCIVNT
+357 QLNLINLENNCIVNT

-420 ASHLLK
+420 ATHLLK

-466 INKKPGIAF
+466 VNQKPGIAF
-475 SLILMEQKNENINC
+475 SLILME

>member
-1 MKKITT
+1 MKKLTT
-7 ILSLFLLMT
+7 ILSLLILMIF
-16 LISFLGWR
+16 ISYLGWR
-24 SIEHEVLMRKNNET
+24 SVEHEVLLRENNET

-43 HINNIKLS
+43 RINNINLL
-51 IESLLNQRIS
+51 IESLLNQRLS
-61 YFNSLISMID
+61 YLSSLSSQID
-71 SDHNNAKELLE
+71 NNHDEAEHLLE
-82 KETDF
+82 VETDI
-87 RKIFVINKNNILF
+87 KNIFIINKNKILF
-100 LSHSEDSSWHS
+100 LSDFNDSQWHK

-116 ALDHS
+116 ALDNS
-121 LLLNLKDHDEQFQPN
+121 LILNLKDYDEQFQPN

-148 WFIVSDDIVGFEL
+148 WFKVSDDIIGFEL
-161 STVKLT
+161 STIKLT

-173 LDNQSLEDN
+173 LDNQSLDDN
-182 FKLINNDK
+182 FKLINSDK

-218 YSSSPNLVNL
+218 YYSSPNLVNL

-236 GLLILV
+236 ALFILV

-284 YSEMLSEYLEEEPA
+284 YSEMLSEYLEDEA
-298 PIPDY
+298 VPIPDY

-313 LTRLIQNVLVFNK
+313 LTRLIQNVLTFNK
-326 PNNLNIKPVNL
+326 SNNLNIKPVNL
-337 TSLLKQVYLTF
+337 TALLKQVYLTF
-348 KPILATKSL
+348 KPILAAKSL
-357 QLNLINLENDCIVNT
+357 QLNLINLENNCIVNT

-420 ASHLLK
+420 ATHLLK

-466 INKKPGIAF
+466 VNQKPGIAF
-475 SLILMEQKNENINC
+475 SLILME

>member
-1 MKKITT
+1 MKKLTT
-7 ILSLFLLMT
+7 ILSLLILMIF
-16 LISFLGWR
+16 ISYLGWR
-24 SIEHEVLMRKNNET
+24 SVEHEVLLRENNET

-43 HINNIKLS
+43 RINNINLL
-51 IESLLNQRIS
+51 IESLLNQRLS
-61 YFNSLISMID
+61 YLSSLSSQID
-71 SDHNNAKELLE
+71 NNHDEAEHLLE
-82 KETDF
+82 VETDI
-87 RKIFVINKNNILF
+87 KNIFIINKNKILF
-100 LSHSEDSSWHS
+100 LSDFNDSQWHK

-116 ALDHS
+116 ALDNS
-121 LLLNLKDHDEQFQPN
+121 LILNLKDYDEQFQPN

-148 WFIVSDDIVGFEL
+148 WFKVSDDIIGFEL
-161 STVKLT
+161 STIKLT

-173 LDNQSLEDN
+173 LDNQSLDDN
-182 FKLINNDK
+182 FKLTNSDK

-218 YSSSPNLVNL
+218 YYSSPNLVNL

-236 GLLILV
+236 ALFILV

-284 YSEMLSEYLEEEPA
+284 YSEMLSEYLEDEPA

-303 LQVISAESKR
+303 LQIISAESKR
-313 LTRLIQNVLVFNK
+313 LTRLIQNVLTFNK

-337 TSLLKQVYLTF
+337 TALLKQVYLTF
-348 KPILATKSL
+348 KPILAAKSL

-420 ASHLLK
+420 ATHLLK

-466 INKKPGIAF
+466 VNQKPGIAF
-475 SLILMEQKNENINC
+475 SLILME

>member
-1 MKKITT
+1 MKKLTT
-7 ILSLFLLMT
+7 ILSLLILMIF
-16 LISFLGWR
+16 ISYLGWR
-24 SIEHEVLMRKNNET
+24 SVEHEVLLRENNET

-43 HINNIKLS
+43 RINNINLL
-51 IESLLNQRIS
+51 IESLLNQRLS
-61 YFNSLISMID
+61 YLSSLSSQID
-71 SDHNNAKELLE
+71 NNHDEAEHLLE
-82 KETDF
+82 VETDI
-87 RKIFVINKNNILF
+87 KNIFIINKNKILF
-100 LSHSEDSSWHS
+100 LSDFNDSQWHK

-116 ALDHS
+116 ALDNS
-121 LLLNLKDHDEQFQPN
+121 LILNLKDYDEQFQPN

-148 WFIVSDDIVGFEL
+148 WFIVSDDIIGFEL

-218 YSSSPNLVNL
+218 YYSSPNLVNL

-284 YSEMLSEYLEEEPA
+284 YSEILSEYLEDEAA

-313 LTRLIQNVLVFNK
+313 LTRLIQNVLTFNK
-326 PNNLNIKPVNL
+326 SNNLNIKPVNL
-337 TSLLKQVYLTF
+337 TALLKQVYLTF
-348 KPILATKSL
+348 KPILAAKSL

-372 DADSVM
+372 DTDSVM

-420 ASHLLK
+420 ATHLLK

-466 INKKPGIAF
+466 VNQKPGIAF
-475 SLILMEQKNENINC
+475 SLILME

>member
-1 MKKITT
+1 MKKLTT
-7 ILSLFLLMT
+7 ILSLLVLMT
-16 LISFLGWR
+16 FISYLGWR
-24 SIEHEVLMRKNNET
+24 SVEHEVLLRENNET

-43 HINNIKLS
+43 RINNINLL
-51 IESLLNQRIS
+51 IESLLNQRVS
-61 YFNSLISMID
+61 YLSSLSSQID
-71 SDHNNAKELLE
+71 NNHDEAEHLLE
-82 KETDF
+82 VETDI
-87 RKIFVINKNNILF
+87 KNIFIINKNKILF
-100 LSHSEDSSWHS
+100 LSDFNDSQWYK

-116 ALDHS
+116 ALDNS
-121 LLLNLKDHDEQFQPN
+121 LILNLKDHDEQFQPN

-148 WFIVSDDIVGFEL
+148 WFIVSDDIIGFEL

-218 YSSSPNLVNL
+218 YYSSPNLANL

-236 GLLILV
+236 VLFILV

-284 YSEMLSEYLEEEPA
+284 YSEMLSEYLEDEPA

-303 LQVISAESKR
+303 LQIISAESKR
-313 LTRLIQNVLVFNK
+313 LTRLIQNVLTFNK
-326 PNNLNIKPVNL
+326 PNNLNIKLVNL
-337 TSLLKQVYLTF
+337 SLLITQVYLTF
-348 KPILATKSL
+348 KPILAAKSL
-357 QLNLINLENDCIVNT
+357 QLNLINLENNCIVNT

-396 QVDLSLCRSGKQVVI
+396 QVDLSLCKSGKTIVI
-411 TVRDYGEGV
+411 TVRDYGDGI
-420 ASHLLK
+420 ANHLLK
-426 QIFKPFYRVS
+426 QVFKPFYRVN

-466 INKKPGIAF
+466 VNQKPGIAF
-475 SLILMEQKNENINC
+475 SLILME

>member
-1 MKKITT
+1 SLL
-7 ILSLFLLMT
+7 ILMIF
-16 LISFLGWR
+16 ISYLGWR
-24 SIEHEVLMRKNNET
+24 SVEHEVLLRENNET

-43 HINNIKLS
+43 RINNINLL
-51 IESLLNQRIS
+51 IESLLNQRLS
-61 YFNSLISMID
+61 YLSSLSSQID
-71 SDHNNAKELLE
+71 NNHDEAEHLLE
-82 KETDF
+82 VETDI
-87 RKIFVINKNNILF
+87 KNIFIINKNKILF
-100 LSHSEDSSWHS
+100 LSDFNDSQWHK

-116 ALDHS
+116 ALDNS
-121 LLLNLKDHDEQFQPN
+121 LILNLKDYDEQFQPN

-148 WFIVSDDIVGFEL
+148 WFKVSDDIIGFEL
-161 STVKLT
+161 STIKLT

-173 LDNQSLEDN
+173 LDNQSLDDN
-182 FKLINNDK
+182 FKLINSDK

-218 YSSSPNLVNL
+218 YYSSPNLVNL

-236 GLLILV
+236 ALFILV

-284 YSEMLSEYLEEEPA
+284 YSEMLSEYLEDEAA

-313 LTRLIQNVLVFNK
+313 LTRLIQNVLTFNK
-326 PNNLNIKPVNL
+326 SNNLNIKPVNL
-337 TSLLKQVYLTF
+337 TALLKQVYLTF
-348 KPILATKSL
+348 KPILAAKSL

-420 ASHLLK
+420 ATHLLK

-466 INKKPGIAF
+466 VNQKPGIAF
-475 SLILMEQKNENINC
+475 SLILME

>member
-1 MKKITT
+1 MKKLTT
-7 ILSLFLLMT
+7 ILSLLILMIF
-16 LISFLGWR
+16 ISYLGWR
-24 SIEHEVLMRKNNET
+24 SVEHEVLLRENNET

-43 HINNIKLS
+43 RINNINLL
-51 IESLLNQRIS
+51 IESLLNQRLS
-61 YFNSLISMID
+61 YLSSLSSQID
-71 SDHNNAKELLE
+71 NNHDEAEHLLE
-82 KETDF
+82 VETDI
-87 RKIFVINKNNILF
+87 KNIFIINKNKILF
-100 LSHSEDSSWHS
+100 LSDFNDSQWHK

-116 ALDHS
+116 ALDNS
-121 LLLNLKDHDEQFQPN
+121 LILNLKDYDEQFQPN

-148 WFIVSDDIVGFEL
+148 WFKVSDDIIGFEL
-161 STVKLT
+161 STIKLT

-173 LDNQSLEDN
+173 LDNQSLDDN
-182 FKLINNDK
+182 FKLINSDK
-190 QIYSNGKTFENEITE
+190 QIYSNGKKFENEITE

-218 YSSSPNLVNL
+218 YYSSPNLVNL

-236 GLLILV
+236 ALFILV

-284 YSEMLSEYLEEEPA
+284 YSEMLSEYLEDEAA

-313 LTRLIQNVLVFNK
+313 LTRLIQNVLTFNK
-326 PNNLNIKPVNL
+326 SNNLNIKPVNL
-337 TSLLKQVYLTF
+337 TALLKQVYLTF
-348 KPILATKSL
+348 KPILAAKSL

-420 ASHLLK
+420 ATHLLK

-466 INKKPGIAF
+466 VNQKPGIAF
-475 SLILMEQKNENINC
+475 SLILME

>member
-1 MKKITT
+1 MKKLTT
-7 ILSLFLLMT
+7 ILSLLILMIF
-16 LISFLGWR
+16 ISYLGWR
-24 SIEHEVLMRKNNET
+24 SVEHEVLLRENNET

-43 HINNIKLS
+43 RINNINLL
-51 IESLLNQRIS
+51 IESLLNQRLS
-61 YFNSLISMID
+61 YLSSLSSQID
-71 SDHNNAKELLE
+71 NNHDEAEHLLE
-82 KETDF
+82 VETDI
-87 RKIFVINKNNILF
+87 KNIFIINKNKILF
-100 LSHSEDSSWHS
+100 LSDFNDSQWHK

-116 ALDHS
+116 ALDNS
-121 LLLNLKDHDEQFQPN
+121 LILNLKDYDEQFQPN

-148 WFIVSDDIVGFEL
+148 WFKVSDDIIGFEL
-161 STVKLT
+161 STIKLT

-173 LDNQSLEDN
+173 LDNQSLDDN
-182 FKLINNDK
+182 FKLINSDK

-218 YSSSPNLVNL
+218 YYSSPNLVNL

-236 GLLILV
+236 ALFILV

-284 YSEMLSEYLEEEPA
+284 YSEMLSEYLEDEPA

-313 LTRLIQNVLVFNK
+313 LTRLIQNVLTFNK

-337 TSLLKQVYLTF
+337 TALLKQVYLTF
-348 KPILATKSL
+348 KPILAAKSL

-420 ASHLLK
+420 ATHLLK

-466 INKKPGIAF
+466 VNQKLGIAF
-475 SLILMEQKNENINC
+475 SLILME

>member
-1 MKKITT
+1 MKKLTT
-7 ILSLFLLMT
+7 ILSLLILMIF
-16 LISFLGWR
+16 ISYLGWR
-24 SIEHEVLMRKNNET
+24 SVEHEVLLRENNET

-43 HINNIKLS
+43 RINNINLL
-51 IESLLNQRIS
+51 IESLLNQRLS
-61 YFNSLISMID
+61 YLSSLSSQID
-71 SDHNNAKELLE
+71 NNHDEAEHLLE
-82 KETDF
+82 VETDI
-87 RKIFVINKNNILF
+87 KNIFIINKNKILF
-100 LSHSEDSSWHS
+100 LSDFNDSQWYK

-116 ALDHS
+116 ALDNS
-121 LLLNLKDHDEQFQPN
+121 LILNLKDHDEQFQPN

-148 WFIVSDDIVGFEL
+148 WFIVSDDIIGFEL
-161 STVKLT
+161 STIKLT

-173 LDNQSLEDN
+173 LDNQSLDDN
-182 FKLINNDK
+182 FKLTNSDK

-218 YSSSPNLVNL
+218 YYSSPNLANL

-236 GLLILV
+236 VLFILV

-264 VTFVGQVSHEFKT
+264 VTFVGQVSHEFKI
-277 PLTNITL
+277 PLTNIAL
-284 YSEMLSEYLEEEPA
+284 YSEMLSEYLEDEPA

-303 LQVISAESKR
+303 LQIISAESKR
-313 LTRLIQNVLVFNK
+313 LTRLIQNVLTFNK
-326 PNNLNIKPVNL
+326 PNNLNIKLVNL
-337 TSLLKQVYLTF
+337 SLLITQVYLTF
-348 KPILATKSL
+348 KPILAAKSL
-357 QLNLINLENDCIVNT
+357 QLNLINLENNCIVNT

-396 QVDLSLCRSGKQVVI
+396 QVDLSLCKSGKTIVI
-411 TVRDYGEGV
+411 TVRDYGDGI
-420 ASHLLK
+420 ANHLLK
-426 QIFKPFYRVS
+426 QVFKPFYRVN

-466 INKKPGIAF
+466 VNQKPGIAF
-475 SLILMEQKNENINC
+475 SLILME

>member
-1 MKKITT
+1 MKKLTT
-7 ILSLFLLMT
+7 ILSLLILMIF
-16 LISFLGWR
+16 ISYLGWR
-24 SIEHEVLMRKNNET
+24 SVEHEVLLRENNET

-43 HINNIKLS
+43 RINNINLL
-51 IESLLNQRIS
+51 IESLLNQRLS
-61 YFNSLISMID
+61 YLSSLSSQID
-71 SDHNNAKELLE
+71 NNHDEAEHLLE
-82 KETDF
+82 VETDI
-87 RKIFVINKNNILF
+87 KNIFIINKNKILF
-100 LSHSEDSSWHS
+100 LSDFNDSQWHK

-116 ALDHS
+116 ALDNS
-121 LLLNLKDHDEQFQPN
+121 LILNLKDYDEQFQPN

-148 WFIVSDDIVGFEL
+148 WFKVSDDIIGFEL
-161 STVKLT
+161 STIKLT

-173 LDNQSLEDN
+173 LDNQSLDDN
-182 FKLINNDK
+182 FKLTNSDK

-218 YSSSPNLVNL
+218 YYSSPNLVNL

-236 GLLILV
+236 ALFILV

-284 YSEMLSEYLEEEPA
+284 YSEMLSEYLEDEPA

-303 LQVISAESKR
+303 LQIISAESKR
-313 LTRLIQNVLVFNK
+313 LTRLIQNVLTFNK
-326 PNNLNIKPVNL
+326 PNNLNIKLVNL
-337 TSLLKQVYLTF
+337 SLLITQVYLTF
-348 KPILATKSL
+348 KPILAAKSL
-357 QLNLINLENDCIVNT
+357 QLNLINLENNCIVNT

-396 QVDLSLCRSGKQVVI
+396 QVDLSLCKSGKTIVI
-411 TVRDYGEGV
+411 TVRDYGDGI
-420 ASHLLK
+420 ANHLLK
-426 QIFKPFYRVS
+426 QVFKPFYRVN

-466 INKKPGIAF
+466 VNQKPGIAF
-475 SLILMEQKNENINC
+475 SLILME

>member
-1 MKKITT
+1 MKKLTT
-7 ILSLFLLMT
+7 ILSLLILMIF
-16 LISFLGWR
+16 ISYLGWR
-24 SIEHEVLMRKNNET
+24 SVEHEVLLRENNET

-43 HINNIKLS
+43 RINNINLL
-51 IESLLNQRIS
+51 IESLLNQRLS
-61 YFNSLISMID
+61 YLSSLSSQID
-71 SDHNNAKELLE
+71 NNHDEAEHLLE
-82 KETDF
+82 VETDI
-87 RKIFVINKNNILF
+87 KNIFIINKNKILF
-100 LSHSEDSSWHS
+100 LSDFNDSQWHK

-116 ALDHS
+116 ALDNS
-121 LLLNLKDHDEQFQPN
+121 LILNLKDYDEQFQPN

-148 WFIVSDDIVGFEL
+148 WFKVSDDIIGFEL
-161 STVKLT
+161 STIKLT

-173 LDNQSLEDN
+173 LDNQSLDDN
-182 FKLINNDK
+182 FKLINSDK

-218 YSSSPNLVNL
+218 YYSSPNLVNL

-236 GLLILV
+236 ALFILV

-277 PLTNITL
+277 PLTNIAL
-284 YSEMLSEYLEEEPA
+284 YSEMLSEYLEDEPA

-303 LQVISAESKR
+303 LQIISAESKR
-313 LTRLIQNVLVFNK
+313 LTRLIQNVLTFNK
-326 PNNLNIKPVNL
+326 SNNLNIKPVNL
-337 TSLLKQVYLTF
+337 TALLKQVYLTF
-348 KPILATKSL
+348 KPILAAKSL

-420 ASHLLK
+420 ATHLLK
-426 QIFKPFYRVS
+426 QIFKPFYRVT

-466 INKKPGIAF
+466 VNQKPGIAF
-475 SLILMEQKNENINC
+475 SLILME